1 MKNEIPTVNA
11 MGYVIEGFYLYH
23 ILDQP
28 VFQIEGKAVK
38 IKVTGQYK
46 ECKKCQE
53 KTMIN
58 RFTYS
63 FPLPKRGL
71 IFQVR
76 ATTVKTRV
84 SSTELF
90 KIE

>member
-46 ECKKCQE
+46 ECCSC
-53 KTMIN
+53 
-58 RFTYS
+58 Y
-63 FPLPKRGL
+63 PK
-71 IFQVR
+71 
-76 ATTVKTRV
+76 
-84 SSTELF
+84 
-90 KIE
+90 